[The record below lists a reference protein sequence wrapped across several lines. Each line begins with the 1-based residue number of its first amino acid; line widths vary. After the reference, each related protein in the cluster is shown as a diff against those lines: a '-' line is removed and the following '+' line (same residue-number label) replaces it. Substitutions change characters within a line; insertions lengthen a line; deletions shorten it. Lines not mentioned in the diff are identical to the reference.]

1 MPSKSKADSFTLNI
15 VQSALISAS
24 EEMFTVTARTA
35 KSPIIYDVLD
45 FSTAVTD
52 PEGNVLA
59 QAVAV
64 PVFVGLLD
72 FNVKAVLARYGRQGL
87 RPGDIIILN
96 DPYISGTHLN
106 DVAVIMPIFYRD
118 RLVAF
123 AASKGHWNDIGGIT
137 FGSWGPGRTE
147 IYQEGLQIPLC
158 KLYSE
163 GKVNSAIIDII
174 KINSRLP
181 EYCMG
186 DLEAQVAGLRVA
198 AARVNKIIEKYALET
213 YFHAARH
220 IIASGERIATNGLK
234 KLPKGR
240 FRANDFLDDGGPDNQ
255 PLPVHVEVEIT
266 DEEFK
271 VDFTGNSPQLP
282 SSLNNS
288 YPGTVAAVRIVYMAL
303 VDPHAKYNQ
312 GLVSRLKVVAPEG
325 SIFNAIRPAPVSVY
339 WEVLTYAADLVW
351 KALAPSAKDRLTAGH
366 FLSVVGEII
375 AGVDDKT
382 KEPFALVEPN
392 PGGWGAGPDKDGES
406 ALVSFADGETFASSI
421 EVIETRYP
429 ILVDR
434 YTLNTEHGTGHGKH
448 RGGFGII
455 KDYRLLNSAAEFTT
469 DINRAVIAPWG
480 MEGGSQGTLNYV
492 QISSDS
498 APPQRVRKISSHRL
512 ARNDVV
518 SIRTGAGGGWGDALE
533 RDTQL
538 VLDDVRSEFITT
550 EDAATVYGV
559 VIKEE
564 KREVDETATLKLR
577 DKLRRDRPKP
587 EAQGDN

>member
-87 RPGDIIILN
+87 KSGDIIILN

-198 AARVNKIIEKYALET
+198 AARVNKIIEKYGLET

-220 IIASGERIATNGLK
+220 IIASGEQIATHGLK

-240 FRANDFLDDGGPDNQ
+240 FRADDFLDDGGPDDQ

-271 VDFTGNSPQLP
+271 VDFTGNPPQLP
-282 SSLNNS
+282 SSLNNT

-312 GLVSRLKVVAPEG
+312 GLVSRLKVVAPER

-434 YTLNTEHGTGHGKH
+434 YTLNTEHGTGHGEH

-498 APPQRVRKISSHRL
+498 APPQRVRKISAHRL
-512 ARNDVV
+512 GRNDVV
-518 SIRTGAGGGWGDALE
+518 SIRTGSGGGWGDALE
-533 RDTQL
+533 RDPQL
-538 VLDDVRSEFITT
+538 VLDDVRSEFITS
-550 EDAATVYGV
+550 EDAATVYAV